1 MQAATLGSAEA
12 KYELGILS
20 FRGKGIPKNLDEA
33 YYWFRESAISGY
45 EQSQNVLS
53 TIRILRE
60 TEHKFEETEDQIPE
74 FNPEMLEMF
83 TPTQRRWFARMVVAM
98 VQADGRGD
106 LHERAF
112 VHSAIQLL
120 SDQADILDLEEY
132 FLHGKCPEVE
142 PIELSKELR
151 DRVLDSLLN
160 VATIDRHFDEAECQ
174 LLRKIAQSLGCDE
187 QTVEQLLEIGNT
199 RVQQF
204 HSTQLHA
211 PNVRA
216 RV

>member
-1 MQAATLGSAEA
+1 MTQQALKLLRQGGDAARLSSADAAATLGSAEA

-83 TPTQRRWFARMVVAM
+83 TQHNAAGLPGWWPWFRQMVVLIFTS
-98 VQADGRGD
+98 VPCP
-106 LHERAF
+106 F
-112 VHSAIQLL
+112 SHSFRP
-120 SDQADILDLEEY
+120 SGY
-132 FLHGKCPEVE
+132 P
-142 PIELSKELR
+142 
-151 DRVLDSLLN
+151 
-160 VATIDRHFDEAECQ
+160 
-174 LLRKIAQSLGCDE
+174 
-187 QTVEQLLEIGNT
+187 
-199 RVQQF
+199 
-204 HSTQLHA
+204 
-211 PNVRA
+211 
-216 RV
+216 

>member
-1 MQAATLGSAEA
+1 M
-12 KYELGILS
+12 
-20 FRGKGIPKNLDEA
+20 
-33 YYWFRESAISGY
+33 
-45 EQSQNVLS
+45 LS

-60 TEHKFEETEDQIPE
+60 TEQKFEETEDQIPE

-83 TPTQRRWFARMVVAM
+83 TPPQRRWFARMVVAM
-98 VQADGRGD
+98 VQADGRVD

-160 VATIDRHFDEAECQ
+160 VCLLYTSDAADE
-174 LLRKIAQSLGCDE
+174 
-187 QTVEQLLEIGNT
+187 
-199 RVQQF
+199 
-204 HSTQLHA
+204 
-211 PNVRA
+211 
-216 RV
+216 

>member
-60 TEHKFEETEDQIPE
+60 TEQKFEETEDQIPE

-83 TPTQRRWFARMVVAM
+83 TPPQRRWFARMVVAM
-98 VQADGRGD
+98 VQADGRVD

-112 VHSAIQLL
+112 VHSAIQLFQTKRTSLIWKSISCMESVQKWSRL
-120 SDQADILDLEEY
+120 SCL
-132 FLHGKCPEVE
+132 K
-142 PIELSKELR
+142 
-151 DRVLDSLLN
+151 N
-160 VATIDRHFDEAECQ
+160 
-174 LLRKIAQSLGCDE
+174 
-187 QTVEQLLEIGNT
+187 
-199 RVQQF
+199 
-204 HSTQLHA
+204 
-211 PNVRA
+211 
-216 RV
+216 